1 MKDFIDLIKS
11 VQSVSPILFC
21 IAVFFVYIML
31 NKKNKNGTKDS
42 SFLIFGKSFTNASI
56 KIISFSYYIQILTIL
71 CFLFLYMYEFEV
83 TNFITI
89 IDIISRLIDQ
99 NCMIALLYIDL
110 NIVIGNKNSL
120 DESLYYIK
128 NIFPR
133 FEDAK
138 MCVYITGIMYF
149 FWFSLYFKLEDP
161 SILFNKN
168 STIIYFGSMMSL
180 FIFYLFKRIV
190 TEEKKNDTRTV

>member
-31 NKKNKNGTKDS
+31 NKKNKNGTEDS
-42 SFLIFGKSFTNASI
+42 SFLVFGKSFTNATI

-71 CFLFLYMYEFEV
+71 CFLFLYMYEFET
-83 TNFITI
+83 TNFIAI

-110 NIVIGNKNSL
+110 NVVIRNKSPL
-120 DESLYYIK
+120 DKSLYYIK

-190 TEEKKNDTRTV
+190 TKEKKNDARTV